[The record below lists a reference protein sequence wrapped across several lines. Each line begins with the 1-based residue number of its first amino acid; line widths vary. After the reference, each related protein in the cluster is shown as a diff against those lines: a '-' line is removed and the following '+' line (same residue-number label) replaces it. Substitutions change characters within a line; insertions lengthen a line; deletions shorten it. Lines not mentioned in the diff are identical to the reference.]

1 MFGGRACMA
10 SCDAAKRF
18 IFVIDIFWGGK
29 TMEVW
34 IGRDGE
40 RHGPYSDGDIRQWL
54 RSGQVSRDDLGWY
67 EGLADWQPLS
77 VLFPDEVRD
86 TPPRAFTTSSTPS
99 ALPQTTAVA
108 LEDYAGFWKRV
119 AAYIIDA
126 IILYIPNLLI
136 QSMMGGDAAEAAM
149 KQAQAAAPG
158 DAHVML
164 AALTQFYSAMM
175 PAVLVIT
182 VITWL
187 YFAFCES
194 SAWQATIGKLAL
206 GIRVT
211 DMQGARISLPR
222 ALGRYPA
229 KYLSAFILCI
239 GFLMVAWTQRRQGLH
254 DLIASTLVL
263 NGRAAEFKS
272 KPAKPGSDNSFTA

>member
-1 MFGGRACMA
+1 
-10 SCDAAKRF
+10 
-18 IFVIDIFWGGK
+18 
-29 TMEVW
+29 MEIW

-40 RHGPYSDGDIRQWL
+40 RHGPYKEDDVRQWL

-77 VLFPDEVRD
+77 VLFADEVPV
-86 TPPRAFTTSSTPS
+86 TPPPLAAAATPS
-99 ALPQTTAVA
+99 ALPSTTAAA

-119 AAYIIDA
+119 AAYILDA
-126 IILYIPNLLI
+126 IILYIPGTLI
-136 QSMMGGDAAEAAM
+136 QNMLGGDVAEATM
-149 KQAQAAAPG
+149 KQAQQASPG
-158 DAHVML
+158 DLHVLM
-164 AALTQFYSAMM
+164 AAMNQYYTTMM
-175 PAVLVIT
+175 PAVLLIT

-194 SAWQATIGKLAL
+194 SAWQATLGKLAL

-229 KYLSAFILCI
+229 KYLSAIILGI
-239 GFLMVAWTQRRQGLH
+239 GFLMVGWTRRKQGLH
-254 DLIASTLVL
+254 DMIAGTLVL
-263 NGRAAEFKS
+263 NGRAGDF
-272 KPAKPGSDNSFTA
+272 KPASTPAAGGGNTFSA

>member
-1 MFGGRACMA
+1 
-10 SCDAAKRF
+10 
-18 IFVIDIFWGGK
+18 
-29 TMEVW
+29 MEVW

-77 VLFPDEVRD
+77 VLFPDELANV
-86 TPPRAFTTSSTPS
+86 TPPSFTAAPVSSV
-99 ALPQTTAVA
+99 LPQTTAA
-108 LEDYAGFWKRV
+108 TLEDYAGFWKRV
-119 AAYIIDA
+119 AAYILDA
-126 IILYIPNLLI
+126 IILYMPSLLI
-136 QSMMGGDAAEAAM
+136 QKMMGGDAAEAAM
-149 KQAQAAAPG
+149 KQAQLAAPG
-158 DAHVML
+158 DPHVML
-164 AALTQFYSAMM
+164 AALSQYYSTMT
-175 PAVLVIT
+175 PALLIIT

-194 SAWQATIGKLAL
+194 SVWQATIGKLAL

-211 DMQGARISLPR
+211 DMQGARISFPR

-263 NGRAAEFKS
+263 NGRAGEFRPKS
-272 KPAKPGSDNSFTA
+272 TTPGNSNNSFTA

>member
-1 MFGGRACMA
+1 
-10 SCDAAKRF
+10 
-18 IFVIDIFWGGK
+18 
-29 TMEVW
+29 MEVW

-40 RHGPYSDGDIRQWL
+40 RHGPYTDGDIRQWL

-77 VLFPDEVRD
+77 VLFPEEVRS
-86 TPPRAFTTSSTPS
+86 TPPPAFTASSAPG
-99 ALPQTTAVA
+99 ALPQTTTAT

-119 AAYIIDA
+119 AAYILDA
-126 IILYIPNLLI
+126 IILYIPSLLI
-136 QSMMGGDAAEAAM
+136 QKIMGGDAAEAAM
-149 KQAQAAAPG
+149 KQAQLSAP
-158 DAHVML
+158 DDPHLML
-164 AALTQFYSAMM
+164 TAFSQYYDTML
-175 PAVLVIT
+175 PAVLIIT
-182 VITWL
+182 VMTWL

-222 ALGRYPA
+222 AFGRYPA

-239 GFLMVAWTQRRQGLH
+239 GFLMVAWTQRKQGLH
-254 DLIASTLVL
+254 DMVVSTLVL
-263 NGRAAEFKS
+263 NGRASEFK
-272 KPAKPGSDNSFTA
+272 PTQTTPGGSNNSFTA